1 MHVLAIARYHAQST
15 YSRKKIAATK
25 GKGGEVMGS
34 AVLGEAIS
42 AIRDWSGKAQRGA
55 TGGPHAAETFGSL
68 VFNDSVQQARL
79 PKTVYQA
86 LRRTITHGDPLDAA
100 GADAV
105 AKAMKEWAVEHG
117 ATHYTHWFQPLTGIT
132 AEKHDSF
139 LSPNGNGKAVTEF
152 SGKELIR
159 GEPDA
164 SSFPSG
170 GMRSTF
176 EARGYTAWDPTSPP
190 WLLYSGGAVTLVIPT
205 AFVSWTGETLDKKT
219 PLLRSMQALSKQAIR
234 VLKLFGSNAE
244 RVVTTCGPEQ
254 EYFLIDSHFYLSR
267 PDLINA
273 GRTLFGAKPP
283 KGQELED
290 QYFGAIPERVMAF
303 MNESESELFKVGVPV
318 KTRHNEV
325 APSQYEIA
333 PVFENAN
340 VATDHQMIVMETM
353 RRLAPKFGL
362 ACLLHEKPFAG
373 VNGSGKHLNWSMSD
387 DEGNNLLSPG
397 KNTHDNMQFLVF
409 CSAVLRAVNKWQG
422 LLRASIASAGND
434 HRLGANE
441 APPAILSIFL
451 GDMLTDIFEQ
461 IEKGGAKTTKSGGEL
476 DTGVMVLPKLP
487 RDAGDRNRTSPF
499 AFTGNKFEFRAVSSN
514 QSIAYPNI
522 ALNMAVT
529 ESLDY
534 MATELEKAMKG
545 GKTLAQAVTELLPK
559 VIKENKRIIFNGNNY
574 SAEWEKEAGKR
585 GLLNLKNTV
594 DALPQLV
601 SKEVIGLFEKYKVL
615 TDRELHAR
623 YEIMLETYNKV
634 VNIEGQLMV
643 LIANRYILPAALEYQ
658 RQVAASVAA
667 VKSAGAKSVEGKK
680 TLDKL
685 TKLVDK
691 FKQSADKLEKELAHE
706 GGVVREA
713 RQALPRQGRA
723 EHGGAARARRRA
735 RDHHAARNVAARHVS
750 RDAVHQVASR
760 LEVERFG
767 IRGAAATIA
776 APLVFR

>member
-1 MHVLAIARYHAQST
+1 MHTFTVARYDAPFGSVAGVG
-15 YSRKKIAATK
+15 ID
-25 GKGGEVMGS
+25 GEGANMGS
-34 AVLGEAIS
+34 AALGEAIS
-42 AIRDWSGKAQRGA
+42 AIRDWSVTDGKEKRDARVAG
-55 TGGPHAAETFGSL
+55 TFGSL
-68 VFNDSVQQARL
+68 VFNDEVQQTRL
-79 PKTVYQA
+79 PKAVYHA
-86 LRRTITHGDPLDAA
+86 LRRTMTHGEPLDNSA
-100 GADAV
+100 ADAI

-139 LSPNGNGKAVTEF
+139 LQLSSDGKAVAEF
-152 SGKELIR
+152 SGKELIK

-205 AFVSWTGETLDKKT
+205 AFVSWTGEALDKKT
-219 PLLRSMQALSKQAIR
+219 PLLRSMEALSKQAVR
-234 VLKLFGSNAE
+234 VLKLFGSTAE

-254 EYFLIDSHFYLSR
+254 EYFLIDRYFYLAR

-273 GRTLFGAKPP
+273 GRTLFGARPP

-303 MNESESELFKVGVPV
+303 MSEVESELYKVGVPV

-333 PVFENAN
+333 PIFENAN
-340 VATDHQMIVMETM
+340 VATDHQMIMMETLK
-353 RRLAPKFGL
+353 RTAPKFGL

-387 DEGNNLLSPG
+387 DEGHNLLGPG
-397 KNTHDNMQFLVF
+397 ANPHDNMQFLVF
-409 CSAVLRAVNKWQG
+409 CTAVVRAVNKWQG
-422 LLRASIASAGND
+422 LLRASIASAAND

-461 IEKGGAKTTKSGGEL
+461 IEKGGVRSTKHGGEL

-514 QSIAYPNI
+514 QSIALPNI
-522 ALNMAVT
+522 ALNLAVT

-534 MATELEKAMKG
+534 MASELEKSVKS
-545 GKTLAQAVTELLPK
+545 GKSLEKAVAELLPK
-559 VIKENKRIIFNGNNY
+559 VIKENKRIIFNGNGY
-574 SAEWEKEAGKR
+574 SAEWEKEAAKR
-585 GLLNLKNTV
+585 GLQNFKNTV

-601 SKEVIGLFEKYKVL
+601 SKEVIAAFEKYKVL
-615 TDRELHAR
+615 NAREVHAR
-623 YEIMLETYNKV
+623 YDIMVEQYVKT
-634 VNIEGQLMV
+634 VNVEGQLMV
-643 LIANRYILPAALEYQ
+643 LMANRYILPAALAYQ
-658 RQVAASVAA
+658 TQVAQSVAA
-667 VKSAGAKSVEGKK
+667 VKAAGSRSVEGKK
-680 TLDKL
+680 TLDRL
-685 TKLVDK
+685 TKLTDD
-691 FKQSADKLEKELAHE
+691 FKRRADKLQHALEHE
-706 GGVVREA
+706 GNGSAETHAKHFRDVVIPAMGALREA
-713 RQALPRQGRA
+713 GD
-723 EHGGAARARRRA
+723 E
-735 RDHHAARNVAARHVS
+735 
-750 RDAVHQVASR
+750 
-760 LEVERFG
+760 LELMIPHETWPL
-767 IRGAAATIA
+767 ATYREMLFIK
-776 APLVFR
+776 